1 MSSSVAAALHRQIDE
16 LEAAIEAQK
25 AVLQDLM
32 SQHKQAQH
40 RLNLFIDPMARLPLE
55 IQSLVFLCVAPME
68 SLQNPTPKPNT
79 PPMVFLN
86 VCRLWHD
93 IALATPKLWCRIEM
107 DSLPRGS
114 KYYELCGAWLSR
126 ARSLPLSVSLR
137 GSTMRLQQS
146 VQDLVTRHRH
156 QLEDL
161 TLSLSRTQYLNST
174 PPYIYFKTWGDDSLL
189 PCLKTLSIKSDDEV
203 FFGPGE
209 WLNMLEIAPN
219 LASFSIQNTSCDLDM
234 LDEVEA
240 QGSVERTTISSL
252 TDLRLGQPRLKAFSA
267 SGLGGGSSIVL
278 KFLTLPALQNL
289 SISYLDSADVL
300 IHFLARS
307 SAPLKSF
314 DFAPGSS
321 GWPVAQCLHLMPT
334 ITDLRISG
342 PSNHHLRGSWDQ
354 DRFLS
359 FLQVM
364 STTPD
369 LLPNLHSLTLS
380 TSMPVTIDYDELLRM
395 LNVRSTRNLQCF
407 KLYFMNLSRL
417 RSLDADMPNDQVR
430 SGMLE
435 LANGGMKI
443 HVGPEYRNLL

>member
-1 MSSSVAAALHRQIDE
+1 MSSSAVAALTRQIDE
-16 LEAAIEAQK
+16 LVAAIESQK
-25 AVLQDLM
+25 TVLQDLM
-32 SQHKQAQH
+32 SRHKEAQH
-40 RLNLFIDPMARLPLE
+40 RLNLFVDPMARLPLE

-79 PPMVFLN
+79 PPMVFLS
-86 VCRLWHD
+86 VCRLWRD
-93 IALATPKLWCRIEM
+93 IALATPKLWCRNEM
-107 DSLPRGS
+107 DSLPRGP
-114 KYYELCGAWLSR
+114 KYFELCGAWLSR
-126 ARSLPLSVSLR
+126 ARSLPLSVGLR
-137 GSTMRLQQS
+137 GSTMRLQQRPGLGDATS
-146 VQDLVTRHRH
+146 TSIGGLDSFTEPHPV
-156 QLEDL
+156 LELDP
-161 TLSLSRTQYLNST
+161 S
-174 PPYIYFKTWGDDSLL
+174 
-189 PCLKTLSIKSDDEV
+189 SDDEV

-240 QGSVERTTISSL
+240 QGSVKRTTLSSL

-267 SGLGGGSSIVL
+267 SGLGGESSIVL

-289 SISYLDSADVL
+289 SISCLDSADVL

-334 ITDLRISG
+334 ITDLQISG

-407 KLYFMNLSRL
+407 NLYFMNLSCL